1 MSEVIA
7 LERTDAFTPEQVDL
21 IKRTICKDSTD
32 DELKLFI
39 HVAKKSKLDPF
50 ARQIH
55 AVKRYTYPEKDGT
68 IQNENPIKQDDDE
81 VDNIRYFFINILDR
95 SAQRQGVGISM
106 R

>member
-39 HVAKKSKLDPF
+39 HVAGL
-50 ARQIH
+50 
-55 AVKRYTYPEKDGT
+55 T
-68 IQNENPIKQDDDE
+68 IQNFK
-81 VDNIRYFFINILDR
+81 Y
-95 SAQRQGVGISM
+95 QRPTP
-106 R
+106 